1 MAKNKIIKQKKHHDL
16 IIDTDDK
23 SIISIT
29 IDSFFNGWETIEI
42 ERSNIPK
49 LIKILQKEIEKK

>member
-1 MAKNKIIKQKKHHDL
+1 MAKNKIIKQKKYHDL
-16 IIDTDDK
+16 IIDTDNK

-29 IDSFFNGWETIEI
+29 IDSFSNGWETIEI
-42 ERSNIPK
+42 ERSNLPK